1 VDLYAAS
8 VIVSPAEYA
17 RAAMSAALLGTP
29 FNSLADWAAEVEA
42 GKIVSLAD
50 MRKRLRPDAIAEV

>member
-1 VDLYAAS
+1 
-8 VIVSPAEYA
+8 
-17 RAAMSAALLGTP
+17 MSAALLGTP
-29 FNSLADWAAEVEA
+29 FKSLADWAAEVEA